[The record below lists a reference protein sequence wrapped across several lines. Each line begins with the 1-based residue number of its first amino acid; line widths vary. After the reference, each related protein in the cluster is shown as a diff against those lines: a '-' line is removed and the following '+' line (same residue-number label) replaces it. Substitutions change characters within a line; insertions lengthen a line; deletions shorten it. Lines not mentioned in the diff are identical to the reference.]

1 MVAHD
6 PHPRPLHHQGAGPP
20 FAIGVGVFTFLL
32 VIDRIYQLADL
43 VITKS
48 VPFALVM
55 PLLVYAP
62 RLPRPHPADGDA
74 GGGAAGGGAR
84 ERHLEVAALKA
95 AAVSPLRP
103 FRPFLAAGIGITLL
117 IAPSAPRSTS
127 S

>member
-1 MVAHD
+1 MTRILD
-6 PHPRPLHHQGAGPP
+6 RYIIEELGPP
-20 FAIGVGVFTFLL
+20 FAIGVGVFTFFL
-32 VIDRIYQLADL
+32 VIDRIYQLTDL

-55 PLLVYAP
+55 PLLVYM
-62 RLPRPHPADGDA
+62 LPTSSPSPCRWRRWWRCCWW
-74 GGGAAGGGAR
+74 GALASD
-84 ERHLEVAALKA
+84 LEVAALKA